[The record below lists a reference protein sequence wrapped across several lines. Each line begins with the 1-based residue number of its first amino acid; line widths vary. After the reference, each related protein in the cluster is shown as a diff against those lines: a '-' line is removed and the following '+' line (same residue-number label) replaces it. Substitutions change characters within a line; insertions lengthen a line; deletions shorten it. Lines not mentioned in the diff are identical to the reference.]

1 MAQIGNL
8 GNLIVFEVSDKTVLT
23 FRNLKR
29 TTSGRWAVHNVIG
42 GVPVSEFQGPGQD
55 KVIFEIHLSAMHGVK
70 PRKTIDRI
78 RKAIRS
84 GTPYLFVVGGQK
96 IGENQWVI
104 SDMSEA
110 WNTVIQDGHLASANL
125 TLNLSEYV

>member
-8 GNLIVFEVSDKTVLT
+8 GSLIVFEVSDQKVLT

-29 TTSGRWAVHNVIG
+29 TTSGRWTTHNVIG
-42 GVPVSEFQGPGQD
+42 KTPVSEFQGPGQEKISLD
-55 KVIFEIHLSAMHGVK
+55 IHLSVMHGVK

-84 GTPYLFVVGGQK
+84 GTPFLFVMGGK
-96 IGENQWVI
+96 KVGENQWVI
-104 SDMSEA
+104 SDMSET
-110 WNTVIQDGHLASANL
+110 WNTVIKDGHLASADIAIS
-125 TLNLSEYV
+125 LSEYV